1 MNDTK
6 SETMPGQAGKTKLE
20 AQVSTSAGVE
30 RIRITRTAW
39 RKTHKDFKGWY
50 DFNDGRGRVRC
61 ILTCGP
67 HGTTLAPVQII
78 PDEEG

>member
-6 SETMPGQAGKTKLE
+6 SETMPGQAGKTKPE

-30 RIRITRTAW
+30 RIRITRSQWKHTP
-39 RKTHKDFKGWY
+39 RDFKGWY
-50 DFNDGRGRVRC
+50 DFNDGKGRVRSV
-61 ILTCGP
+61 LTMGP
-67 HGTTLAPVQII
+67 HGTMLAPVQII